1 MCSSTW
7 IISGL
12 GTGSIWHVEASQKIL
27 IFALHLWPDLNPI
40 RFNQSFHLFWR
51 FVSLTLRLPIWSWKV
66 LVEIE
71 ILHNSQQIVELP
83 QCSIKKLNSLC
94 NLCPPRNFWK
104 MHFTSILGEEVRRRG
119 TNGRWFWWFMRAI
132 ASPQYT
138 KSQSL
143 KYSRNVSNASKYFAK
158 VESCFCLVLCWVT
171 LYRGFLRRISSRT
184 LREEVSKLP
193 SPR

>member
-94 NLCPPRNFWK
+94 NLCPPQNFWK
-104 MHFTSILGEEVRRRG
+104 MHFTSILGEEVRRQG

-132 ASPQYT
+132 APPNT
-138 KSQSL
+138 PRASL
-143 KYSRNVSNASKYFAK
+143 SNIQEMYQMLPNILRKLSCVFVSFCVEWLCIEAS
-158 VESCFCLVLCWVT
+158 
-171 LYRGFLRRISSRT
+171 
-184 LREEVSKLP
+184 
-193 SPR
+193 